1 MCDLPG
7 FHMKTFFRRLTAAVL
22 AATML
27 FTSSIPTTVFA
38 AEPSTEAASTD
49 VQLQN
54 GTAIIPSGSEE
65 ATVKQI
71 LFDALVVN
79 KEGVDP
85 QSLEWE
91 YECTAKSGLS
101 SNTAW
106 GSINGFTIEKKGLFG
121 NIIKFTHPALA
132 DNSDGSY
139 QVRLA
144 GSDAAVTL
152 SKHAK
157 GSSSIILNEE
167 ISPVNLIYNEDMSVD
182 YDALRE
188 AIFQIMVKETSPQL
202 SVSDVTIEYYAEAES
217 GSVGDIGK
225 AWMPLEGGSNT
236 VLGITV
242 NYPAIS
248 AGTQQIRISYAGND
262 TYFETS
268 VEATLTIKDRPQ
280 AEFVLNEAPYEAR
293 LIYNEDMSLDFEA
306 LEDAIYRAVIK
317 SSTPQLSAS
326 DVTIEYYAEAETGSV
341 GDIGKAW
348 MPLEGG
354 KNTLTYPAISA
365 GTQQIRISFNGD
377 REYSA
382 SQIEAE
388 VVIQDRPQPEI
399 TLNEAPYTIGMV
411 YADEKNIDYEATE
424 QAIIDAVIASAQPDI
439 RDELHVQY
447 NTNFTGSDL
456 LDNFKD
462 LNNTDALTKRF
473 EVGKQEI
480 KLSWDGNREY
490 SGWSTIIEAEMTDDR
505 IASSIA
511 VNEGASF
518 TYNVDPAVMK
528 QAILDNVIDWENST
542 LPAKET
548 LSADD
553 FTFTYY
559 ATAST
564 GSLGEL
570 GKAWAPIEGGTITPL
585 SYPQMGAGEQQIRI
599 VFNGNSEYRPSET
612 AETTVS
618 VNKAKVKVSV
628 HSTNIYAD
636 EALPADFITTDPQ
649 DKFDIYTVYAGI
661 TSNVTTSLYL
671 DLPDKFTDNGLL
683 KVIDPIVEAIVGQ
696 SFTELLNEGVT
707 VGQLREIFST
717 QELLDLLDKL
727 NIDTG
732 SIGQI
737 LEIINKLPSIID
749 SVRISFGT
757 PNHAGLYTV
766 AAITDS
772 PNYETG
778 VGIGALLVKMRA
790 EGVKLNWNQEIPNG
804 KLTAEEA
811 KSFDFGV
818 TLTSN
823 GNSDID
829 QSNVHYLYTGFTS
842 KWKLYSS
849 TTTAPTEPGRYVV
862 TVVTLGGDYL
872 AAPITRSFQI
882 TK

>member
-1 MCDLPG
+1 
-7 FHMKTFFRRLTAAVL
+7 MKTIFRRLTAAVL

-27 FTSSIPTTVFA
+27 FSNSIPTTVFA
-38 AEPSTEAASTD
+38 AEPIAEAASAD
-49 VQLQN
+49 AQLQN
-54 GTAIIPSGSEE
+54 GTAIIPSGSDAE
-65 ATVKQI
+65 TVKQI

-91 YECTAKSGLS
+91 YYCTGKNGLLT
-101 SNTAW
+101 NDAW
-106 GSINGFTIEKKGLFG
+106 GSVNGFTSEKKVIFTT
-121 NIIKFTHPALA
+121 KTYTHPALA

-144 GSDAAVTL
+144 GSDTEVTL

-188 AIFQIMVKETSPQL
+188 AIFQSMVKETSPQL
-202 SVSDVTIEYYAEAES
+202 SVSDVTIEYYASDSITGAK
-217 GSVGDIGK
+217 K
-225 AWMPLEGGSNT
+225 AWMPLEGGSESI
-236 VLGITV
+236 LGVTV

-248 AGTQQIRISYAGND
+248 AGTQQIKITYAGND
-262 TYFETS
+262 AYFETS

-473 EVGKQEI
+473 GVGKQEI

-528 QAILDNVIDWENST
+528 QAILDNVIDWENSS
-542 LPAKET
+542 LPAKESV
-548 LSADD
+548 SAED
-553 FTFTYY
+553 FTLTYY
-559 ATAST
+559 ATATS

-570 GKAWAPIEGGTITPL
+570 GKNWAPIEGGTIALL

-599 VFNGNSEYRPSET
+599 TFNGNNAYRPSEET
-612 AETTVS
+612 ETTVS

-671 DLPDKFTDNGLL
+671 DLPDKFTDNDLL
-683 KVIDPIVEAIVGQ
+683 KVIDPIVKAIVGQ

-804 KLTAEEA
+804 KLSAEEA

>member
-1 MCDLPG
+1 
-7 FHMKTFFRRLTAAVL
+7 MKTIFRRLTAAVL

-27 FTSSIPTTVFA
+27 FSNSIPTTVFA
-38 AEPSTEAASTD
+38 AEPIAEAASAD
-49 VQLQN
+49 AQLQN
-54 GTAIIPSGSEE
+54 GTAIIPSGSDAE
-65 ATVKQI
+65 TVKQI

-79 KEGVDP
+79 KEEVDL
-85 QSLEWE
+85 QNLEWE
-91 YECTAKSGLS
+91 YYCTGKNGLLT
-101 SNTAW
+101 NDAW
-106 GSINGFTIEKKGLFG
+106 GSVNGFTSEKKVIFTT
-121 NIIKFTHPALA
+121 KTYTHPALA

-144 GSDAAVTL
+144 GSDTEVTL

-188 AIFQIMVKETSPQL
+188 AIFQSMVKETSPQL
-202 SVSDVTIEYYAEAES
+202 SVSDVTIEYYASDSITGAK
-217 GSVGDIGK
+217 K
-225 AWMPLEGGSNT
+225 AWMPLEGGSESI
-236 VLGITV
+236 LGVTV

-248 AGTQQIRISYAGND
+248 AGTQQIKITYAGND
-262 TYFETS
+262 AYFETS

-473 EVGKQEI
+473 GVGKQEI

-528 QAILDNVIDWENST
+528 QAILDNVIDWENSS
-542 LPAKET
+542 LPAKESV
-548 LSADD
+548 SAED
-553 FTFTYY
+553 FTLTYY
-559 ATAST
+559 ATATS

-570 GKAWAPIEGGTITPL
+570 GKNWAPIEGGTIALL

-599 VFNGNSEYRPSET
+599 TFNGNNAYRPSEET
-612 AETTVS
+612 ETTVS

-671 DLPDKFTDNGLL
+671 DLPDKFTDNDLL
-683 KVIDPIVEAIVGQ
+683 KVIDPIVKAIVGQ

-804 KLTAEEA
+804 KLSAEEA

>member
-7 FHMKTFFRRLTAAVL
+7 FHMKTIFRRLTAAVL

-27 FTSSIPTTVFA
+27 FSNSIPTTVFA
-38 AEPSTEAASTD
+38 AEPIAEAASAD
-49 VQLQN
+49 AQLQN
-54 GTAIIPSGSEE
+54 GTAIIPSGSDAE
-65 ATVKQI
+65 TVKQI

-91 YECTAKSGLS
+91 YYCTGKNGLLT
-101 SNTAW
+101 NDAW
-106 GSINGFTIEKKGLFG
+106 GSVNGFTSEKKVIFTT
-121 NIIKFTHPALA
+121 KTYTHPALA

-144 GSDAAVTL
+144 GSDTEVTL

-188 AIFQIMVKETSPQL
+188 AIFQSMVKETSPQL
-202 SVSDVTIEYYAEAES
+202 SVSDVTIEYYASDSITGAK
-217 GSVGDIGK
+217 K
-225 AWMPLEGGSNT
+225 AWMPLEGGSESI
-236 VLGITV
+236 LGVTV

-248 AGTQQIRISYAGND
+248 AGTQQIKITYAGND
-262 TYFETS
+262 AYFETS

-317 SSTPQLSAS
+317 SSTPQLSVS
-326 DVTIEYYAEAETGSV
+326 DVTIEYYASDSLTGAT
-341 GDIGKAW
+341 KAW
-348 MPLEGG
+348 MPLKGG
-354 KNTLTYPAISA
+354 SESILGVTVNYPAISA

-473 EVGKQEI
+473 GVGKQEI

-528 QAILDNVIDWENST
+528 QAILDNVIDWENSS
-542 LPAKET
+542 LPAKESV
-548 LSADD
+548 SADD
-553 FTFTYY
+553 FTLTYY
-559 ATAST
+559 ATATS

-570 GKAWAPIEGGTITPL
+570 GKNWAPIEGGTIALL

-599 VFNGNSEYRPSET
+599 TFNGNNAYRPSEET
-612 AETTVS
+612 ETTVS

-671 DLPDKFTDNGLL
+671 DLPDKFTDNDLL
-683 KVIDPIVEAIVGQ
+683 KVIDPIVKAIVGQ

-804 KLTAEEA
+804 KLSAEEA

>member
-1 MCDLPG
+1 
-7 FHMKTFFRRLTAAVL
+7 MKTIFRRLTAAVL

-27 FTSSIPTTVFA
+27 FSNSIPTTVFA
-38 AEPSTEAASTD
+38 AEPIAEAASAD

-54 GTAIIPSGSEE
+54 GTAIIPSGSDAE
-65 ATVKQI
+65 TVKQI

-91 YECTAKSGLS
+91 YYCTGKNGLLT
-101 SNTAW
+101 NDAW
-106 GSINGFTIEKKGLFG
+106 GSVNGFTSEKKVIFTT
-121 NIIKFTHPALA
+121 KTYTHPALA

-144 GSDAAVTL
+144 GSDTEVTL

-188 AIFQIMVKETSPQL
+188 AIFQSMVKETSPQL
-202 SVSDVTIEYYAEAES
+202 SVSDVTIEYYASDSITGAK
-217 GSVGDIGK
+217 K
-225 AWMPLEGGSNT
+225 AWMPLEGGSESI
-236 VLGITV
+236 LGVTV

-248 AGTQQIRISYAGND
+248 AGTQQIKITYAGND
-262 TYFETS
+262 AYFETS

-473 EVGKQEI
+473 GVGKQEI

-528 QAILDNVIDWENST
+528 QAILDNVIDWENSS
-542 LPAKET
+542 LPAKESV
-548 LSADD
+548 SAED
-553 FTFTYY
+553 FTLTYY
-559 ATAST
+559 ATATS

-570 GKAWAPIEGGTITPL
+570 GKNWAPIEGGTIALL

-599 VFNGNSEYRPSET
+599 TFKGNNAYRPSGET
-612 AETTVS
+612 ETTVS

-636 EALPADFITTDPQ
+636 EALPVDFITTDPQ

-671 DLPDKFTDNGLL
+671 DLPDKFTDNDLL
-683 KVIDPIVEAIVGQ
+683 KVIDPIVKAIVGQ

-804 KLTAEEA
+804 KLSAEEA

>member
-1 MCDLPG
+1 
-7 FHMKTFFRRLTAAVL
+7 MKTIFRRLTAAVL

-27 FTSSIPTTVFA
+27 FSNSIPTTVFA
-38 AEPSTEAASTD
+38 AEPIAEAASTD

-54 GTAIIPSGSEE
+54 GTAIIPSGSDA

-79 KEGVDP
+79 KEEVDP

-91 YECTAKSGLS
+91 YYCTGKNGLLT
-101 SNTAW
+101 NDAW
-106 GSINGFTIEKKGLFG
+106 GSVNGFTSERKVVFVPTT
-121 NIIKFTHPALA
+121 FTHPALA

-144 GSDAAVTL
+144 GSDTEVTL

-188 AIFQIMVKETSPQL
+188 AIFQSMVKETSPQL
-202 SVSDVTIEYYAEAES
+202 SVSDVTIEYYASDSITGAK
-217 GSVGDIGK
+217 K
-225 AWMPLEGGSNT
+225 AWMPLEGGSESI
-236 VLGITV
+236 LGVTV

-248 AGTQQIRISYAGND
+248 AGTQQIKITYAGND
-262 TYFETS
+262 AYFETS

-365 GTQQIRISFNGD
+365 GTQQIHISFNGD

-462 LNNTDALTKRF
+462 LNNTDGLTKHF
-473 EVGKQEI
+473 GVGKQEI

-528 QAILDNVIDWENST
+528 QAILDNVIDWENSS
-542 LPAKET
+542 LPAKESV
-548 LSADD
+548 SADD
-553 FTFTYY
+553 FTLTYY
-559 ATAST
+559 ATATS

-570 GKAWAPIEGGTITPL
+570 GKNWAPIEGGTIALL

-599 VFNGNSEYRPSET
+599 VFKGNNAYRPSEET
-612 AETTVS
+612 ETTVS

-671 DLPDKFTDNGLL
+671 DLPDKFTDNDLL
-683 KVIDPIVEAIVGQ
+683 KVIDPIVKAIVGQ

-804 KLTAEEA
+804 KLSAEEA

-849 TTTAPTEPGRYVV
+849 TTTAPTEPGRYVI

>member
-1 MCDLPG
+1 
-7 FHMKTFFRRLTAAVL
+7 
-22 AATML
+22 
-27 FTSSIPTTVFA
+27 
-38 AEPSTEAASTD
+38 
-49 VQLQN
+49 
-54 GTAIIPSGSEE
+54 
-65 ATVKQI
+65 
-71 LFDALVVN
+71 
-79 KEGVDP
+79 
-85 QSLEWE
+85 
-91 YECTAKSGLS
+91 
-101 SNTAW
+101 
-106 GSINGFTIEKKGLFG
+106 
-121 NIIKFTHPALA
+121 
-132 DNSDGSY
+132 
-139 QVRLA
+139 
-144 GSDAAVTL
+144 
-152 SKHAK
+152 
-157 GSSSIILNEE
+157 
-167 ISPVNLIYNEDMSVD
+167 
-182 YDALRE
+182 
-188 AIFQIMVKETSPQL
+188 
-202 SVSDVTIEYYAEAES
+202 
-217 GSVGDIGK
+217 
-225 AWMPLEGGSNT
+225 
-236 VLGITV
+236 
-242 NYPAIS
+242 
-248 AGTQQIRISYAGND
+248 
-262 TYFETS
+262 
-268 VEATLTIKDRPQ
+268 
-280 AEFVLNEAPYEAR
+280 
-293 LIYNEDMSLDFEA
+293 
-306 LEDAIYRAVIK
+306 
-317 SSTPQLSAS
+317 
-326 DVTIEYYAEAETGSV
+326 
-341 GDIGKAW
+341 

-388 VVIQDRPQPEI
+388 VVIQDRPQPES

-411 YADEKNIDYEATE
+411 YADGKNIDYEATE

-447 NTNFTGSDL
+447 NTNYLFD
-456 LDNFKD
+456 DFKD

-473 EVGKQEI
+473 GVGKQEI

-528 QAILDNVIDWENST
+528 QAILDNVIDWENSS
-542 LPAKET
+542 LPAKESV
-548 LSADD
+548 SAED
-553 FTFTYY
+553 FTLTYY
-559 ATAST
+559 ATATS

-570 GKAWAPIEGGTITPL
+570 GKNWAPIEGGTIALL

-599 VFNGNSEYRPSET
+599 TFNGNNAYRPSEET
-612 AETTVS
+612 ETTVS

-671 DLPDKFTDNGLL
+671 DLPDKFTDNDLL
-683 KVIDPIVEAIVGQ
+683 KVIDPIVKAIVGQ

-804 KLTAEEA
+804 KLSAEEA

>member
-1 MCDLPG
+1 
-7 FHMKTFFRRLTAAVL
+7 MKTIFRRLTAAVL

-27 FTSSIPTTVFA
+27 FSNSIPTTVFA
-38 AEPSTEAASTD
+38 AEPIAEAASAD
-49 VQLQN
+49 AQLQN
-54 GTAIIPSGSEE
+54 GTAIIPSGSDAE
-65 ATVKQI
+65 TVKQI

-91 YECTAKSGLS
+91 YYCTGKNGLLT
-101 SNTAW
+101 NDAW
-106 GSINGFTIEKKGLFG
+106 GSINGFTSKKLFVTY
-121 NIIKFTHPALA
+121 THPALA
-132 DNSDGSY
+132 GNSDGSY

-144 GSDAAVTL
+144 GSDTEVTL

-188 AIFQIMVKETSPQL
+188 AIFQSMVKETSPQL
-202 SVSDVTIEYYAEAES
+202 SVSDVTIEYYAKAES

-236 VLGITV
+236 VIGIPV
-242 NYPAIS
+242 KYPAIS
-248 AGTQQIRISYAGND
+248 AGTQQIKITYAGND
-262 TYFETS
+262 AYFETS

-354 KNTLTYPAISA
+354 KNTLIYPAISA

-411 YADEKNIDYEATE
+411 YADGKNIDYEATE

-447 NTNFTGSDL
+447 NTNYLFD
-456 LDNFKD
+456 DFKD
-462 LNNTDALTKRF
+462 LNNTDGLTKRF

-528 QAILDNVIDWENST
+528 QAILDNVIDWENSS
-542 LPAKET
+542 LPAKESV
-548 LSADD
+548 SADD
-553 FTFTYY
+553 FTLTYY
-559 ATAST
+559 ATATS

-570 GKAWAPIEGGTITPL
+570 GKNWAPIEGGTVKLLP
-585 SYPQMGAGEQQIRI
+585 YPQMGAGEQQIRI
-599 VFNGNSEYRPSET
+599 VFKGNNAYRPSGET
-612 AETTVS
+612 ETTVS

-671 DLPDKFTDNGLL
+671 DLPDKFTDNDLL
-683 KVIDPIVEAIVGQ
+683 KVIDPIVKAIVGQ

-804 KLTAEEA
+804 KLSAEEA

>member
-7 FHMKTFFRRLTAAVL
+7 FHMKTIFRRLTAAVL

-27 FTSSIPTTVFA
+27 FSNSIPTTVFA
-38 AEPSTEAASTD
+38 AEPIAEAASAD
-49 VQLQN
+49 AQLQN
-54 GTAIIPSGSEE
+54 GTAIIPSGSDAE
-65 ATVKQI
+65 TVKQI

-91 YECTAKSGLS
+91 YYCTGKNGLLT
-101 SNTAW
+101 NDAW
-106 GSINGFTIEKKGLFG
+106 GSVNGFTSEKKVIFTT
-121 NIIKFTHPALA
+121 KTYTHPALA

-144 GSDAAVTL
+144 GSDTEVTL

-188 AIFQIMVKETSPQL
+188 AIFQSMVKETSPQL
-202 SVSDVTIEYYAEAES
+202 SVSDVTIEYYASDSITGAK
-217 GSVGDIGK
+217 K
-225 AWMPLEGGSNT
+225 AWMPLEGGSESI
-236 VLGITV
+236 LGVTV

-248 AGTQQIRISYAGND
+248 AGTQQIKITYAGND
-262 TYFETS
+262 AYFETS

-473 EVGKQEI
+473 GVGKQEI

-528 QAILDNVIDWENST
+528 QAILDNVIDWENSS
-542 LPAKET
+542 LPAKESV
-548 LSADD
+548 SADD
-553 FTFTYY
+553 FTLTYY
-559 ATAST
+559 ATATS

-570 GKAWAPIEGGTITPL
+570 GKNWAPIEGGTIALL

-599 VFNGNSEYRPSET
+599 TFNGNNAYRPSEET
-612 AETTVS
+612 ETTVS

-671 DLPDKFTDNGLL
+671 DLPDKFTDNDLL
-683 KVIDPIVEAIVGQ
+683 KVIDPIVKAIVGQ

-804 KLTAEEA
+804 KLSAEEA

>member
-27 FTSSIPTTVFA
+27 FSSSIPTTVFA
-38 AEPSTEAASTD
+38 AKPSTEAASTD

-54 GTAIIPSGSEE
+54 GTAIIPSGSDA

-79 KEGVDP
+79 KEEVDL
-85 QSLEWE
+85 QNLEWE
-91 YECTAKSGLS
+91 YYCTGKNGLLT
-101 SNTAW
+101 NDAW
-106 GSINGFTIEKKGLFG
+106 GSINGFTSEKKVVFVPTT
-121 NIIKFTHPALA
+121 FTHPALA

-139 QVRLA
+139 QVRIA
-144 GSDAAVTL
+144 GTDTEVTL

-188 AIFQIMVKETSPQL
+188 AIFQSMVKETSPQL
-202 SVSDVTIEYYAEAES
+202 SVSDVTIEYYASDSLTGAT
-217 GSVGDIGK
+217 K
-225 AWMPLEGGSNT
+225 AWMPLKGGSESI
-236 VLGITV
+236 LGVTV
-242 NYPAIS
+242 N
-248 AGTQQIRISYAGND
+248 
-262 TYFETS
+262 
-268 VEATLTIKDRPQ
+268 
-280 AEFVLNEAPYEAR
+280 
-293 LIYNEDMSLDFEA
+293 
-306 LEDAIYRAVIK
+306 
-317 SSTPQLSAS
+317 
-326 DVTIEYYAEAETGSV
+326 
-341 GDIGKAW
+341 
-348 MPLEGG
+348 
-354 KNTLTYPAISA
+354 YPAISA

-447 NTNFTGSDL
+447 NANFTDSDL
-456 LDNFKD
+456 FDDFKD

-528 QAILDNVIDWENST
+528 QTILDNVIDWENST

-585 SYPQMGAGEQQIRI
+585 SYPQMGAGEQQIRV

-671 DLPDKFTDNGLL
+671 DLPDKFTDNDLL

-804 KLTAEEA
+804 KLSAEEA

>member
-1 MCDLPG
+1 
-7 FHMKTFFRRLTAAVL
+7 MKTFFRRLTAAVL

-27 FTSSIPTTVFA
+27 FSSSIPTTVFA
-38 AEPSTEAASTD
+38 AKPSTEAASTD

-91 YECTAKSGLS
+91 YYCTGKNGLLT
-101 SNTAW
+101 NDAW
-106 GSINGFTIEKKGLFG
+106 GSINGFTSEKKVVFVPTT
-121 NIIKFTHPALA
+121 FTHPALA

-139 QVRLA
+139 QVRIA
-144 GSDAAVTL
+144 GTDTEVTL

-188 AIFQIMVKETSPQL
+188 AIFQSMVKETSPQL
-202 SVSDVTIEYYAEAES
+202 SVSDVTIEYYAKAES

-225 AWMPLEGGSNT
+225 AWMPLEGG
-236 VLGITV
+236 
-242 NYPAIS
+242 
-248 AGTQQIRISYAGND
+248 
-262 TYFETS
+262 
-268 VEATLTIKDRPQ
+268 
-280 AEFVLNEAPYEAR
+280 
-293 LIYNEDMSLDFEA
+293 
-306 LEDAIYRAVIK
+306 
-317 SSTPQLSAS
+317 
-326 DVTIEYYAEAETGSV
+326 
-341 GDIGKAW
+341 
-348 MPLEGG
+348 
-354 KNTLTYPAISA
+354 KNVLTYPAISA

-447 NTNFTGSDL
+447 NANFTGSDL
-456 LDNFKD
+456 FDNFKD
-462 LNNTDALTKRF
+462 LNNTEALTKRF

-599 VFNGNSEYRPSET
+599 VFNGNNAYRPSET

-671 DLPDKFTDNGLL
+671 DLPDKFTDNDLL

>member
-1 MCDLPG
+1 M
-7 FHMKTFFRRLTAAVL
+7 
-22 AATML
+22 
-27 FTSSIPTTVFA
+27 
-38 AEPSTEAASTD
+38 
-49 VQLQN
+49 
-54 GTAIIPSGSEE
+54 
-65 ATVKQI
+65 
-71 LFDALVVN
+71 
-79 KEGVDP
+79 
-85 QSLEWE
+85 
-91 YECTAKSGLS
+91 
-101 SNTAW
+101 
-106 GSINGFTIEKKGLFG
+106 
-121 NIIKFTHPALA
+121 
-132 DNSDGSY
+132 
-139 QVRLA
+139 
-144 GSDAAVTL
+144 
-152 SKHAK
+152 
-157 GSSSIILNEE
+157 
-167 ISPVNLIYNEDMSVD
+167 
-182 YDALRE
+182 
-188 AIFQIMVKETSPQL
+188 
-202 SVSDVTIEYYAEAES
+202 
-217 GSVGDIGK
+217 
-225 AWMPLEGGSNT
+225 
-236 VLGITV
+236 
-242 NYPAIS
+242 
-248 AGTQQIRISYAGND
+248 
-262 TYFETS
+262 
-268 VEATLTIKDRPQ
+268 
-280 AEFVLNEAPYEAR
+280 
-293 LIYNEDMSLDFEA
+293 
-306 LEDAIYRAVIK
+306 
-317 SSTPQLSAS
+317 
-326 DVTIEYYAEAETGSV
+326 
-341 GDIGKAW
+341 
-348 MPLEGG
+348 
-354 KNTLTYPAISA
+354 
-365 GTQQIRISFNGD
+365 
-377 REYSA
+377 
-382 SQIEAE
+382 
-388 VVIQDRPQPEI
+388 
-399 TLNEAPYTIGMV
+399 
-411 YADEKNIDYEATE
+411 
-424 QAIIDAVIASAQPDI
+424 
-439 RDELHVQY
+439 QY
-447 NTNFTGSDL
+447 NANFTGSDL
-456 LDNFKD
+456 FDDFKD

-542 LPAKET
+542 LPTKET

-570 GKAWAPIEGGTITPL
+570 GKAWAPIEGGTITL
-585 SYPQMGAGEQQIRI
+585 INYPQMGAGEQQIRV

-671 DLPDKFTDNGLL
+671 DLPDKFTDNDLL

-849 TTTAPTEPGRYVV
+849 TTTAPTEPGRYAV

>member
-7 FHMKTFFRRLTAAVL
+7 FHMKTIFRRLTAAVL

-27 FTSSIPTTVFA
+27 FSNSIPTTVFA
-38 AEPSTEAASTD
+38 AEPIAEAASAD
-49 VQLQN
+49 AQLQN
-54 GTAIIPSGSEE
+54 GTAIIPSGSDAE
-65 ATVKQI
+65 TVKQI

-91 YECTAKSGLS
+91 YYCTGKNGLLT
-101 SNTAW
+101 NDAW
-106 GSINGFTIEKKGLFG
+106 GSINGFTSKKLFVTY
-121 NIIKFTHPALA
+121 THPALA
-132 DNSDGSY
+132 GNSDGSY

-144 GSDAAVTL
+144 GSDTEVTL

-167 ISPVNLIYNEDMSVD
+167 ISPVNLIYNVDMSVD

-188 AIFQIMVKETSPQL
+188 AIFQSMVKETSPQL
-202 SVSDVTIEYYAEAES
+202 SVSDVTIEYYASDSITGAK
-217 GSVGDIGK
+217 K
-225 AWMPLEGGSNT
+225 AWMPLEGGSESI
-236 VLGITV
+236 LGVTV

-248 AGTQQIRISYAGND
+248 AGTQQIKITYAGND
-262 TYFETS
+262 AYFETS

-473 EVGKQEI
+473 GVGKQEI

-528 QAILDNVIDWENST
+528 QAILDNVIDWENSS
-542 LPAKET
+542 LPAKESV
-548 LSADD
+548 SAED
-553 FTFTYY
+553 FTLTYY
-559 ATAST
+559 ATATS

-570 GKAWAPIEGGTITPL
+570 GKNWAPIEGGTIALL

-599 VFNGNSEYRPSET
+599 TFNGNNAYRPSEET
-612 AETTVS
+612 ETTVS

-636 EALPADFITTDPQ
+636 EALPVDFITTDPQ

-671 DLPDKFTDNGLL
+671 DLPDKFTDNDLL
-683 KVIDPIVEAIVGQ
+683 KVIDPIVKAIVGQ

-804 KLTAEEA
+804 KLSAEEA

>member
-1 MCDLPG
+1 
-7 FHMKTFFRRLTAAVL
+7 MKTIFRRLTAAVL

-27 FTSSIPTTVFA
+27 FSNSIPTTVFA
-38 AEPSTEAASTD
+38 AEPIAEAASAD

-54 GTAIIPSGSEE
+54 GTAIIPSGSDA

-91 YECTAKSGLS
+91 YYCTGKNGLLT
-101 SNTAW
+101 NDAW
-106 GSINGFTIEKKGLFG
+106 GSVNGFTSEKKVIFTT
-121 NIIKFTHPALA
+121 KTYTHPALA

-144 GSDAAVTL
+144 GSDTEVTL

-188 AIFQIMVKETSPQL
+188 AIFQSMVKETSPQL
-202 SVSDVTIEYYAEAES
+202 SVSDVTIEYYASDSITGAK
-217 GSVGDIGK
+217 K
-225 AWMPLEGGSNT
+225 AWMPLEGGSESI
-236 VLGITV
+236 LGVTV

-248 AGTQQIRISYAGND
+248 AGTQQIKITYAGND
-262 TYFETS
+262 AYFETS

-473 EVGKQEI
+473 GVGKQEI

-528 QAILDNVIDWENST
+528 QAILDNVIDWENSS
-542 LPAKET
+542 LPAKESV
-548 LSADD
+548 SADD
-553 FTFTYY
+553 FTLTYY
-559 ATAST
+559 ATATS

-570 GKAWAPIEGGTITPL
+570 GKNWAPIEGGTIALL

-599 VFNGNSEYRPSET
+599 TFNGNNAYRPSEET
-612 AETTVS
+612 ETTVS

-671 DLPDKFTDNGLL
+671 DLPDKFTDNDLL
-683 KVIDPIVEAIVGQ
+683 KVIDPIVKAIVGQ

-717 QELLDLLDKL
+717 QGLLDLLDKL

-804 KLTAEEA
+804 KLSAEEA

>member
-1 MCDLPG
+1 
-7 FHMKTFFRRLTAAVL
+7 MKTIFRRLTAAVL

-27 FTSSIPTTVFA
+27 FSNSIPTTVFA
-38 AEPSTEAASTD
+38 AEPIAEAASTD
-49 VQLQN
+49 AQLQN
-54 GTAIIPSGSEE
+54 GTAIIPSGSDA

-91 YECTAKSGLS
+91 YYCTGKNGLLT
-101 SNTAW
+101 NDAW
-106 GSINGFTIEKKGLFG
+106 GSVNGFTSERKVIFTTKTY
-121 NIIKFTHPALA
+121 THPALA

-144 GSDAAVTL
+144 GSDTEVTL

-188 AIFQIMVKETSPQL
+188 AIFQSMVKETSPQL
-202 SVSDVTIEYYAEAES
+202 SVSDVTIEYYASDSITGAK
-217 GSVGDIGK
+217 K

-236 VLGITV
+236 VIGIPV
-242 NYPAIS
+242 KYPAIS
-248 AGTQQIRISYAGND
+248 AGTQQIKITYAGND
-262 TYFETS
+262 AYFETS

-473 EVGKQEI
+473 GVGKQEI

-528 QAILDNVIDWENST
+528 QAILDNVIDWENSS
-542 LPAKET
+542 LPAKESV
-548 LSADD
+548 SAED
-553 FTFTYY
+553 FTLTYY
-559 ATAST
+559 ATATS

-570 GKAWAPIEGGTITPL
+570 GKNWAPIEGGTITLL

-599 VFNGNSEYRPSET
+599 VFKGNNAYRPSEET
-612 AETTVS
+612 ETTVS

-671 DLPDKFTDNGLL
+671 DLPDKFTDNDLL
-683 KVIDPIVEAIVGQ
+683 KVIDPIVKAIVGQ

-804 KLTAEEA
+804 KLSAEEA

>member
-1 MCDLPG
+1 
-7 FHMKTFFRRLTAAVL
+7 MKTIFRRLTAAVL

-27 FTSSIPTTVFA
+27 FSNSIPTTVFA
-38 AEPSTEAASTD
+38 AEPIAEAASTD

-54 GTAIIPSGSEE
+54 GTAIIPSGSDA

-91 YECTAKSGLS
+91 YYCTGKNGLLT
-101 SNTAW
+101 NDAW
-106 GSINGFTIEKKGLFG
+106 GSVNGFTSEKKVIFTT
-121 NIIKFTHPALA
+121 KTYTHPALA

-144 GSDAAVTL
+144 GSDTEVTL

-188 AIFQIMVKETSPQL
+188 AIFQSMVKETSPQL
-202 SVSDVTIEYYAEAES
+202 SVSDVTIEYYASDSITGAK
-217 GSVGDIGK
+217 K
-225 AWMPLEGGSNT
+225 AWMPLEGGSESI
-236 VLGITV
+236 LGVTV

-248 AGTQQIRISYAGND
+248 AGTQQIKITYAGND
-262 TYFETS
+262 AYFETS

-473 EVGKQEI
+473 GVGKQEI

-528 QAILDNVIDWENST
+528 QAILDNVIDWENSS
-542 LPAKET
+542 LPAKESV
-548 LSADD
+548 SADD
-553 FTFTYY
+553 FTLTYY
-559 ATAST
+559 ATATS

-570 GKAWAPIEGGTITPL
+570 GKNWAPIEGGTIALL

-599 VFNGNSEYRPSET
+599 TFNGNNAYRPSEET
-612 AETTVS
+612 ETTVS

-671 DLPDKFTDNGLL
+671 DLPDKFTDNDLL
-683 KVIDPIVEAIVGQ
+683 KVIDPIVKAIVGQ

-804 KLTAEEA
+804 KLSAEEA

>member
-1 MCDLPG
+1 
-7 FHMKTFFRRLTAAVL
+7 MKTIFRRLTAAVL

-27 FTSSIPTTVFA
+27 FSNSIPTTVFA
-38 AEPSTEAASTD
+38 AEPIAEAASAD

-54 GTAIIPSGSEE
+54 GTAIIPSGSDAE
-65 ATVKQI
+65 TVKQI

-79 KEGVDP
+79 KEEVDL
-85 QSLEWE
+85 QNLEWE
-91 YECTAKSGLS
+91 YYCTGKNGLLT
-101 SNTAW
+101 NDAW
-106 GSINGFTIEKKGLFG
+106 GSVNGFTSEKKVIFTT
-121 NIIKFTHPALA
+121 KTYTHPALA

-144 GSDAAVTL
+144 GSDTEVTL

-188 AIFQIMVKETSPQL
+188 AIFQSMVKETSPQL
-202 SVSDVTIEYYAEAES
+202 SVSDVTIEYYASDSITGAK
-217 GSVGDIGK
+217 K
-225 AWMPLEGGSNT
+225 AWMPLEGGSESI
-236 VLGITV
+236 LGVTV

-248 AGTQQIRISYAGND
+248 AGTQQIKITYAGND
-262 TYFETS
+262 AYFETS

-473 EVGKQEI
+473 GVGKQEI

-528 QAILDNVIDWENST
+528 QAILDNVIDWENSS
-542 LPAKET
+542 LPAKESV
-548 LSADD
+548 SAED
-553 FTFTYY
+553 FTLTYY
-559 ATAST
+559 ATATS

-570 GKAWAPIEGGTITPL
+570 GKNWAPIEGGTIALL

-599 VFNGNSEYRPSET
+599 TFKGNNAYRPSGET
-612 AETTVS
+612 ETTVS

-636 EALPADFITTDPQ
+636 EALPVDFITTDPQ

-671 DLPDKFTDNGLL
+671 DLPDKFTDNDLL
-683 KVIDPIVEAIVGQ
+683 KVIDPIVKAIVGQ

-804 KLTAEEA
+804 KLSAEEA

>member
-27 FTSSIPTTVFA
+27 FSSSIPTTVFA

-91 YECTAKSGLS
+91 YYCTGKNGLLT
-101 SNTAW
+101 NDAW
-106 GSINGFTIEKKGLFG
+106 GSINGFTSEKKIVFVPTT
-121 NIIKFTHPALA
+121 FTHPALA

-139 QVRLA
+139 QVRIA
-144 GSDAAVTL
+144 GTDTVVTL

-188 AIFQIMVKETSPQL
+188 AIFQSMVKETSPQL
-202 SVSDVTIEYYAEAES
+202 SVSDVTIEYYASDSLTGAT
-217 GSVGDIGK
+217 K
-225 AWMPLEGGSNT
+225 AWMPLKGGSESI
-236 VLGITV
+236 LGVTV
-242 NYPAIS
+242 N
-248 AGTQQIRISYAGND
+248 
-262 TYFETS
+262 
-268 VEATLTIKDRPQ
+268 
-280 AEFVLNEAPYEAR
+280 
-293 LIYNEDMSLDFEA
+293 
-306 LEDAIYRAVIK
+306 
-317 SSTPQLSAS
+317 
-326 DVTIEYYAEAETGSV
+326 
-341 GDIGKAW
+341 
-348 MPLEGG
+348 
-354 KNTLTYPAISA
+354 YPAISA

-447 NTNFTGSDL
+447 NANFTGSDL
-456 LDNFKD
+456 FDDFKD

-570 GKAWAPIEGGTITPL
+570 GKAWAPIEGGTITL
-585 SYPQMGAGEQQIRI
+585 INYPQMGAGEQQIRI

-636 EALPADFITTDPQ
+636 EALPTDFITTDPQ

-671 DLPDKFTDNGLL
+671 DLPDKFTDNNLL

-804 KLTAEEA
+804 KLSAEEA

>member
-1 MCDLPG
+1 
-7 FHMKTFFRRLTAAVL
+7 MKTFFRRLTAAVL

-27 FTSSIPTTVFA
+27 FSSSLPTTVFA

-91 YECTAKSGLS
+91 YYCTGKNGLFT
-101 SNTAW
+101 NDAW
-106 GSINGFTIEKKGLFG
+106 GSINGFTSEKKVVFVPTT
-121 NIIKFTHPALA
+121 FTHPALA

-139 QVRLA
+139 QVRIA
-144 GSDAAVTL
+144 GTDTEVTL

-188 AIFQIMVKETSPQL
+188 AIFQSMVKETSPQL
-202 SVSDVTIEYYAEAES
+202 SVSDVTIEYYASDSLTGAT
-217 GSVGDIGK
+217 K
-225 AWMPLEGGSNT
+225 AWMPLKGGSESI
-236 VLGITV
+236 LGVTV
-242 NYPAIS
+242 N
-248 AGTQQIRISYAGND
+248 
-262 TYFETS
+262 
-268 VEATLTIKDRPQ
+268 
-280 AEFVLNEAPYEAR
+280 
-293 LIYNEDMSLDFEA
+293 
-306 LEDAIYRAVIK
+306 
-317 SSTPQLSAS
+317 
-326 DVTIEYYAEAETGSV
+326 
-341 GDIGKAW
+341 
-348 MPLEGG
+348 
-354 KNTLTYPAISA
+354 YPAISA

-473 EVGKQEI
+473 GVGKQEI

-528 QAILDNVIDWENST
+528 QAILDNVIDWENSS
-542 LPAKET
+542 LPAKESV
-548 LSADD
+548 SAED
-553 FTFTYY
+553 FTLTYY
-559 ATAST
+559 ATATS

-570 GKAWAPIEGGTITPL
+570 GKNWAPIEGGTIALL

-599 VFNGNSEYRPSET
+599 TFNGNNAYRPSEET
-612 AETTVS
+612 ETTVS

-671 DLPDKFTDNGLL
+671 DLPDKFTDNDLL
-683 KVIDPIVEAIVGQ
+683 KVIDPIVKAIVGQ

-804 KLTAEEA
+804 KLSAEEA

>member
-1 MCDLPG
+1 
-7 FHMKTFFRRLTAAVL
+7 MKTFFRRLTAAVL

-27 FTSSIPTTVFA
+27 FSSSIPTTVFA
-38 AEPSTEAASTD
+38 AKPSTEAASTD

-54 GTAIIPSGSEE
+54 GTAIIPPGSEE

-91 YECTAKSGLS
+91 YYCTGKNGLLT
-101 SNTAW
+101 NDAW
-106 GSINGFTIEKKGLFG
+106 GSINGFTSEKKVVFVPTT
-121 NIIKFTHPALA
+121 FTHPALA

-139 QVRLA
+139 QVRIA
-144 GSDAAVTL
+144 GTDTEVTL

-188 AIFQIMVKETSPQL
+188 AIFQSMVKETSPQL
-202 SVSDVTIEYYAEAES
+202 SVSDVTIEYYAKAES

-225 AWMPLEGGSNT
+225 AWMPLEGG
-236 VLGITV
+236 
-242 NYPAIS
+242 
-248 AGTQQIRISYAGND
+248 
-262 TYFETS
+262 
-268 VEATLTIKDRPQ
+268 
-280 AEFVLNEAPYEAR
+280 
-293 LIYNEDMSLDFEA
+293 
-306 LEDAIYRAVIK
+306 
-317 SSTPQLSAS
+317 
-326 DVTIEYYAEAETGSV
+326 
-341 GDIGKAW
+341 
-348 MPLEGG
+348 
-354 KNTLTYPAISA
+354 KNVLTYPAISA

-424 QAIIDAVIASAQPDI
+424 QAIIDAVITSAQPDI

-447 NTNFTGSDL
+447 NANFTGSDL
-456 LDNFKD
+456 FDDFKD

-570 GKAWAPIEGGTITPL
+570 GKAWAPIEGGTITL
-585 SYPQMGAGEQQIRI
+585 INYPQMGAGEQQIRI

-671 DLPDKFTDNGLL
+671 DLPDKFTDNDLL

-732 SIGQI
+732 SIGKI

-872 AAPITRSFQI
+872 AAPITRSVQI

>member
-1 MCDLPG
+1 
-7 FHMKTFFRRLTAAVL
+7 MKTIFRRLTAAVL

-27 FTSSIPTTVFA
+27 FSNSIPTTVFA
-38 AEPSTEAASTD
+38 AEPIAEAASAD
-49 VQLQN
+49 AQLQN
-54 GTAIIPSGSEE
+54 GTAIIPSGSDAE
-65 ATVKQI
+65 TVKQI

-91 YECTAKSGLS
+91 YYCTGKNGLLT
-101 SNTAW
+101 NDAW
-106 GSINGFTIEKKGLFG
+106 GSVNGFTSEKKVIFTT
-121 NIIKFTHPALA
+121 KTYTHPALA

-144 GSDAAVTL
+144 GSDTEVTL

-188 AIFQIMVKETSPQL
+188 AIFQSMVKETSPQL
-202 SVSDVTIEYYAEAES
+202 SVSDVTIEYYASDSITGAK
-217 GSVGDIGK
+217 K
-225 AWMPLEGGSNT
+225 AWMPLEGGSESI
-236 VLGITV
+236 LGVTV

-248 AGTQQIRISYAGND
+248 AGTQQIKITYAGND
-262 TYFETS
+262 AYFETS

-473 EVGKQEI
+473 GVGKQEI

-528 QAILDNVIDWENST
+528 QAILDNVIDWENSS
-542 LPAKET
+542 LPAKESV
-548 LSADD
+548 SAED
-553 FTFTYY
+553 FTLTYY
-559 ATAST
+559 ATATS

-570 GKAWAPIEGGTITPL
+570 GKNWAPIEGGTIALL

-599 VFNGNSEYRPSET
+599 TFKGNNAYRPSGET
-612 AETTVS
+612 ETTVS

-636 EALPADFITTDPQ
+636 EALPVDFITTDPQ

-671 DLPDKFTDNGLL
+671 DLPDKFTDNDLL
-683 KVIDPIVEAIVGQ
+683 KVIDPIVKAIVGQ

-804 KLTAEEA
+804 KLSAEEA

>member
-1 MCDLPG
+1 M
-7 FHMKTFFRRLTAAVL
+7 
-22 AATML
+22 
-27 FTSSIPTTVFA
+27 
-38 AEPSTEAASTD
+38 
-49 VQLQN
+49 
-54 GTAIIPSGSEE
+54 
-65 ATVKQI
+65 
-71 LFDALVVN
+71 VN

-91 YECTAKSGLS
+91 YYCTGKNGLLT
-101 SNTAW
+101 NDAW
-106 GSINGFTIEKKGLFG
+106 GSINGFTSEKKVVFVTTTY
-121 NIIKFTHPALA
+121 THPALA

-152 SKHAK
+152 SKSAK

-188 AIFQIMVKETSPQL
+188 AIFQSMVKETSPQL
-202 SVSDVTIEYYAEAES
+202 SVSDVTIEYYASDSITGAK
-217 GSVGDIGK
+217 K
-225 AWMPLEGGSNT
+225 AWMPLEGGSESI
-236 VLGITV
+236 VGVTV

-248 AGTQQIRISYAGND
+248 AGTQQIKITYAGND
-262 TYFETS
+262 AYFETS

-317 SSTPQLSAS
+317 SSTPQLSVS
-326 DVTIEYYAEAETGSV
+326 DVTIEYYASDSLTGAT
-341 GDIGKAW
+341 KAW
-348 MPLEGG
+348 MPLKGG
-354 KNTLTYPAISA
+354 SESILGVTVNYPAISA

-377 REYSA
+377 REYSS

-473 EVGKQEI
+473 GVGKQEI

-570 GKAWAPIEGGTITPL
+570 GKAWAPIEGGTITL
-585 SYPQMGAGEQQIRI
+585 INYPQMGAGEQQIRI
-599 VFNGNSEYRPSET
+599 VFNGNSEYRPSEET
-612 AETTVS
+612 ETTVS

-790 EGVKLNWNQEIPNG
+790 EGVKLNWNREIPNG

>member
-27 FTSSIPTTVFA
+27 FSSSIPTTVFA

-91 YECTAKSGLS
+91 YYCTGKNGLLT
-101 SNTAW
+101 NDAW
-106 GSINGFTIEKKGLFG
+106 GSINGFTSEKKVVFVPTT
-121 NIIKFTHPALA
+121 FTHPALA

-139 QVRLA
+139 QVRIA
-144 GSDAAVTL
+144 GTDTEVTL

-188 AIFQIMVKETSPQL
+188 AIFQSMVKETSPQL
-202 SVSDVTIEYYAEAES
+202 SVSDVTIEYYTSDSLTGAT
-217 GSVGDIGK
+217 K
-225 AWMPLEGGSNT
+225 AWMPLKGGSESI
-236 VLGITV
+236 LGVTV
-242 NYPAIS
+242 N
-248 AGTQQIRISYAGND
+248 
-262 TYFETS
+262 
-268 VEATLTIKDRPQ
+268 
-280 AEFVLNEAPYEAR
+280 
-293 LIYNEDMSLDFEA
+293 
-306 LEDAIYRAVIK
+306 
-317 SSTPQLSAS
+317 
-326 DVTIEYYAEAETGSV
+326 
-341 GDIGKAW
+341 
-348 MPLEGG
+348 
-354 KNTLTYPAISA
+354 YPAISA

-456 LDNFKD
+456 FDNFKD
-462 LNNTDALTKRF
+462 LNNTDALTKHF
-473 EVGKQEI
+473 GLGKQEI

-490 SGWSTIIEAEMTDDR
+490 RGWSTIIEAEMTDDR

-671 DLPDKFTDNGLL
+671 DLPDKFTDNDLL

-804 KLTAEEA
+804 KLSAEEA

>member
-27 FTSSIPTTVFA
+27 FSSSIPTTVFA
-38 AEPSTEAASTD
+38 AEPSTEAAFTD

-91 YECTAKSGLS
+91 YYCTGKNGLLT
-101 SNTAW
+101 NDAW
-106 GSINGFTIEKKGLFG
+106 GSINGFTSEKKVVFVPTT
-121 NIIKFTHPALA
+121 FTHPALA

-139 QVRLA
+139 QVRIA
-144 GSDAAVTL
+144 GTDTEVTL

-188 AIFQIMVKETSPQL
+188 AIFQSMVKETSPQL
-202 SVSDVTIEYYAEAES
+202 SVSDVTIEYYAKAES

-225 AWMPLEGGSNT
+225 AWMPLEGG
-236 VLGITV
+236 
-242 NYPAIS
+242 
-248 AGTQQIRISYAGND
+248 
-262 TYFETS
+262 
-268 VEATLTIKDRPQ
+268 
-280 AEFVLNEAPYEAR
+280 
-293 LIYNEDMSLDFEA
+293 
-306 LEDAIYRAVIK
+306 
-317 SSTPQLSAS
+317 
-326 DVTIEYYAEAETGSV
+326 
-341 GDIGKAW
+341 
-348 MPLEGG
+348 
-354 KNTLTYPAISA
+354 KNVLTYPAISA

-447 NTNFTGSDL
+447 NANFTGSDL
-456 LDNFKD
+456 FDNFKD
-462 LNNTDALTKRF
+462 LNNTDSLTKRF

-511 VNEGASF
+511 LNEGASF

-570 GKAWAPIEGGTITPL
+570 GKAWAPIEGGTITL
-585 SYPQMGAGEQQIRI
+585 INYPQMGAGEQQIRI

-671 DLPDKFTDNGLL
+671 DLPDKFTDNDLL

>member
-7 FHMKTFFRRLTAAVL
+7 FHMKTFFRRLTAAML

-27 FTSSIPTTVFA
+27 FSSSIPTTVFA
-38 AEPSTEAASTD
+38 AKPSTEAASTD

-54 GTAIIPSGSEE
+54 GTAIIPSGSDA

-79 KEGVDP
+79 KEEVDP

-91 YECTAKSGLS
+91 YYCTGKNGLL
-101 SNTAW
+101 SNDAW
-106 GSINGFTIEKKGLFG
+106 GSINGFTSEKKVVFVTTTY
-121 NIIKFTHPALA
+121 THPALA

-152 SKHAK
+152 SKSAK

-188 AIFQIMVKETSPQL
+188 AIFQSMVKETSPQL
-202 SVSDVTIEYYAEAES
+202 SVSDVTIEYYASDSLTGAT
-217 GSVGDIGK
+217 K
-225 AWMPLEGGSNT
+225 AWMPLEGGKN
-236 VLGITV
+236 VLT
-242 NYPAIS
+242 YPAIS
-248 AGTQQIRISYAGND
+248 AGTQQIKITYAGND
-262 TYFETS
+262 AYFETS

-293 LIYNEDMSLDFEA
+293 LIYNEDMSLDFET
-306 LEDAIYRAVIK
+306 LEDVIYRAVIK
-317 SSTPQLSAS
+317 SSTPQLSVS
-326 DVTIEYYAEAETGSV
+326 DVTIEYYASDSLTGAT
-341 GDIGKAW
+341 KAW
-348 MPLEGG
+348 MPLKGG
-354 KNTLTYPAISA
+354 SESILGVTVNYPAISA

-382 SQIEAE
+382 SQVEAE

-456 LDNFKD
+456 FDNFKD

-473 EVGKQEI
+473 GVGKQEI

-490 SGWSTIIEAEMTDDR
+490 SGWSMIAEVEMTDDR
-505 IASSIA
+505 IVSSIA

-528 QAILDNVIDWENST
+528 QAILDNVIDWENSS
-542 LPAKET
+542 LPAKESV
-548 LSADD
+548 SADD
-553 FTFTYY
+553 FTLTYY
-559 ATAST
+559 ATATS
-564 GSLGEL
+564 GSLGQV
-570 GKAWAPIEGGTITPL
+570 GKNWAPIEGGTVTLL
-585 SYPQMGAGEQQIRI
+585 SYPQMGAGDQQIRI

-804 KLTAEEA
+804 KLSAEEA

>member
-1 MCDLPG
+1 
-7 FHMKTFFRRLTAAVL
+7 MKTFFRRLTAAVL

-27 FTSSIPTTVFA
+27 FSSSIPTTVFA

-91 YECTAKSGLS
+91 YYCTGKNGLLT
-101 SNTAW
+101 NDAW
-106 GSINGFTIEKKGLFG
+106 GSINGFTSEKKVVFVPTT
-121 NIIKFTHPALA
+121 FTHPALA

-139 QVRLA
+139 QVRIA
-144 GSDAAVTL
+144 GTDTEVTL

-188 AIFQIMVKETSPQL
+188 AIFQSMVKETSPQL
-202 SVSDVTIEYYAEAES
+202 SVSDVTIEYYASDSLTGAT
-217 GSVGDIGK
+217 K
-225 AWMPLEGGSNT
+225 AWMPLKGGSESI
-236 VLGITV
+236 LGVTV
-242 NYPAIS
+242 N
-248 AGTQQIRISYAGND
+248 
-262 TYFETS
+262 
-268 VEATLTIKDRPQ
+268 
-280 AEFVLNEAPYEAR
+280 
-293 LIYNEDMSLDFEA
+293 
-306 LEDAIYRAVIK
+306 
-317 SSTPQLSAS
+317 
-326 DVTIEYYAEAETGSV
+326 
-341 GDIGKAW
+341 
-348 MPLEGG
+348 
-354 KNTLTYPAISA
+354 YPAISA

-447 NTNFTGSDL
+447 NANFTGSDL
-456 LDNFKD
+456 FDDFKD

-505 IASSIA
+505 IASSIV

-548 LSADD
+548 LSAED

-570 GKAWAPIEGGTITPL
+570 GKAWAPIEGGTITL
-585 SYPQMGAGEQQIRI
+585 INYPQMGAGEQQIRI

-671 DLPDKFTDNGLL
+671 DLPDKFTDNDLL

-804 KLTAEEA
+804 KLSAEEA

>member
-27 FTSSIPTTVFA
+27 FSSSIPTTVFA
-38 AEPSTEAASTD
+38 AKPSTEAASTD

-54 GTAIIPSGSEE
+54 GTAIIPSGSDA

-79 KEGVDP
+79 KEEVDL
-85 QSLEWE
+85 QNLEWE
-91 YECTAKSGLS
+91 YYCTGKNGLLT
-101 SNTAW
+101 NDAW
-106 GSINGFTIEKKGLFG
+106 GSINGFTSEKKVVFVPTT
-121 NIIKFTHPALA
+121 FTHPALA

-139 QVRLA
+139 QVRIA
-144 GSDAAVTL
+144 GTDTEVTL

-188 AIFQIMVKETSPQL
+188 AIFQSMVKETSPQL
-202 SVSDVTIEYYAEAES
+202 SVSDVTIEYYAKAES

-225 AWMPLEGGSNT
+225 AWMPLEGGKN
-236 VLGITV
+236 VLT
-242 NYPAIS
+242 YPAIS
-248 AGTQQIRISYAGND
+248 AGTQQIRITYAGND
-262 TYFETS
+262 AYFETS

-317 SSTPQLSAS
+317 SSTPQLSVS
-326 DVTIEYYAEAETGSV
+326 DVTIEYYASDSLTGAT
-341 GDIGKAW
+341 KAW
-348 MPLEGG
+348 MPLKGG
-354 KNTLTYPAISA
+354 SESILGVTVNYPAISA

-447 NTNFTGSDL
+447 NANFTDSDL
-456 LDNFKD
+456 FDDFKD

-528 QAILDNVIDWENST
+528 QAILDNVIDWENSS
-542 LPAKET
+542 LPAKESV
-548 LSADD
+548 SADD
-553 FTFTYY
+553 FTLTYY
-559 ATAST
+559 ATATS

-570 GKAWAPIEGGTITPL
+570 GKNWAPIEGGTVTLLP
-585 SYPQMGAGEQQIRI
+585 YPQMGAGEQQIRI
-599 VFNGNSEYRPSET
+599 TFNGNNAYRPSEET
-612 AETTVS
+612 ETTVS

-671 DLPDKFTDNGLL
+671 DLPDKFTDNDLL

>member
-1 MCDLPG
+1 
-7 FHMKTFFRRLTAAVL
+7 MKTFFRRLTAAVL

-27 FTSSIPTTVFA
+27 FSSSIPTTVFA
-38 AEPSTEAASTD
+38 AKPSTEAASTD

-91 YECTAKSGLS
+91 YYCTGKNGLLT
-101 SNTAW
+101 NDAW
-106 GSINGFTIEKKGLFG
+106 GSINGFTSEKKVVFVPTT
-121 NIIKFTHPALA
+121 FTHPALA

-139 QVRLA
+139 QVRIA
-144 GSDAAVTL
+144 GTDTEVTL

-188 AIFQIMVKETSPQL
+188 AIFQSMVKETSPQL
-202 SVSDVTIEYYAEAES
+202 SVSDVTIEYYASDSLTGAT
-217 GSVGDIGK
+217 K
-225 AWMPLEGGSNT
+225 AWMPLKGGSESI
-236 VLGITV
+236 LGVTV
-242 NYPAIS
+242 N
-248 AGTQQIRISYAGND
+248 
-262 TYFETS
+262 
-268 VEATLTIKDRPQ
+268 
-280 AEFVLNEAPYEAR
+280 
-293 LIYNEDMSLDFEA
+293 
-306 LEDAIYRAVIK
+306 
-317 SSTPQLSAS
+317 
-326 DVTIEYYAEAETGSV
+326 
-341 GDIGKAW
+341 
-348 MPLEGG
+348 
-354 KNTLTYPAISA
+354 YPAISA

-447 NTNFTGSDL
+447 NANFTGSDL
-456 LDNFKD
+456 FDDFKD

-528 QAILDNVIDWENST
+528 QAILDNVIDWENSS
-542 LPAKET
+542 LPAKESV
-548 LSADD
+548 SAED
-553 FTFTYY
+553 FTLTYY
-559 ATAST
+559 ATATS

-570 GKAWAPIEGGTITPL
+570 GKNWAPIEGGTIALL

-599 VFNGNSEYRPSET
+599 VFKGNNAYRPSGET
-612 AETTVS
+612 ETTVS

-671 DLPDKFTDNGLL
+671 DLPDKFTDNDLL
-683 KVIDPIVEAIVGQ
+683 KVIDPIVKAIVGQ

-804 KLTAEEA
+804 KLSAEEA

>member
-1 MCDLPG
+1 
-7 FHMKTFFRRLTAAVL
+7 MKTFFRRLTAAVL

-91 YECTAKSGLS
+91 YYCTGKNGLLT
-101 SNTAW
+101 NDAW
-106 GSINGFTIEKKGLFG
+106 GSINGFTSEKKVVFVPTT
-121 NIIKFTHPALA
+121 FTHPALA

-139 QVRLA
+139 QVRIA
-144 GSDAAVTL
+144 GTDTEVTL

-188 AIFQIMVKETSPQL
+188 AIFQSMVKETSPQL
-202 SVSDVTIEYYAEAES
+202 SVSDVTIEYYAKAES

-225 AWMPLEGGSNT
+225 AWMPLEGG
-236 VLGITV
+236 
-242 NYPAIS
+242 
-248 AGTQQIRISYAGND
+248 
-262 TYFETS
+262 
-268 VEATLTIKDRPQ
+268 
-280 AEFVLNEAPYEAR
+280 
-293 LIYNEDMSLDFEA
+293 
-306 LEDAIYRAVIK
+306 
-317 SSTPQLSAS
+317 
-326 DVTIEYYAEAETGSV
+326 
-341 GDIGKAW
+341 
-348 MPLEGG
+348 
-354 KNTLTYPAISA
+354 KNVLTYPAISA

-447 NTNFTGSDL
+447 NANFTGSDL
-456 LDNFKD
+456 FDDFKD

-671 DLPDKFTDNGLL
+671 DLPDKFTDNNLL

>member
-27 FTSSIPTTVFA
+27 FSSSIPTTVFA

-79 KEGVDP
+79 KEEVDP

-91 YECTAKSGLS
+91 YYCTGKNGLLT
-101 SNTAW
+101 NDAW
-106 GSINGFTIEKKGLFG
+106 GSINGFTSEKKVVFVPTT
-121 NIIKFTHPALA
+121 FTHPALA

-139 QVRLA
+139 QVRIA
-144 GSDAAVTL
+144 GTDTEVTL

-188 AIFQIMVKETSPQL
+188 AIFQSMVKETSPQL
-202 SVSDVTIEYYAEAES
+202 SVSDVTIEYYASDSLTGAT
-217 GSVGDIGK
+217 K
-225 AWMPLEGGSNT
+225 AWMPLKGGSESI
-236 VLGITV
+236 LGVTV
-242 NYPAIS
+242 N
-248 AGTQQIRISYAGND
+248 
-262 TYFETS
+262 
-268 VEATLTIKDRPQ
+268 
-280 AEFVLNEAPYEAR
+280 
-293 LIYNEDMSLDFEA
+293 
-306 LEDAIYRAVIK
+306 
-317 SSTPQLSAS
+317 
-326 DVTIEYYAEAETGSV
+326 
-341 GDIGKAW
+341 
-348 MPLEGG
+348 
-354 KNTLTYPAISA
+354 YPAISA

-447 NTNFTGSDL
+447 NANFTGSDL
-456 LDNFKD
+456 FDNFKD

-671 DLPDKFTDNGLL
+671 DLPDKFTDNNLL